1 MTLLPPTEFGR
12 PFNITRASHV
22 ELLVTDL
29 DRSLA
34 FYTEVT
40 GLAVTERDDEVAY
53 LRGMEESCHHSL
65 VLRLAAAA
73 RPPGCARLGFRVF
86 TDIELER
93 LASYLESTGR
103 NPVWIDVPHQG
114 RTLHVS
120 DPAGVPLE
128 FCARMPV
135 QPRLLTHFHSYRG
148 GGALRIDH
156 FQLHVPDVR
165 ALCAFYTDLGFRIS
179 EYVTPDDTA
188 LVAVFLQRKGN
199 PHDIVLFA
207 GPGPRF
213 HHVAFVTPDVQR
225 LSLACDV
232 AGELGYGSQVERGP
246 GRHGP
251 GHALYVY
258 MRDPD
263 GHRVELFTTHYQM
276 LDIDDT
282 PVRWDARDPEFGMPW
297 GLPAQRSWHVQ
308 ASDFVGVAVTGA
320 FATSGPIALE
330 DYLATE
336 RGSP

>member
-1 MTLLPPTEFGR
+1 MTLLPSTDFDH

-22 ELLVTDL
+22 ELLVADL
-29 DRSLA
+29 ERSLS
-34 FYTEVT
+34 FYTRVI
-40 GLAVTERDDEVAY
+40 GLVVTEEDDGVAY

-65 VLRLAAAA
+65 VLRASTEPA
-73 RPPGCARLGFRVF
+73 GCARLGFRVF
-86 TDIELER
+86 TDDELER
-93 LASYLESTGR
+93 LAAYLDGAGLA
-103 NPVWIDVPHQG
+103 PVWVDVPHQG

-135 QPRLLTHFHSYRG
+135 RPRLLTRFHSYQG
-148 GGALRIDH
+148 GGGLRLDH

-165 ALCAFYTDLGFRIS
+165 ALCAFYTDAGFRIS
-179 EYVTPDDTA
+179 EYVTPDDRA

-199 PHDIVLFA
+199 PHDIVLFE

-213 HHVAFVTPDVQR
+213 HHVAFTTPDVHR
-225 LSLACDV
+225 LTLACDV
-232 AGELGYGSQVERGP
+232 AGELGYGRRVERGP

-263 GHRVELFTTHYQM
+263 GHRVELFTTHYQT
-276 LDIDDT
+276 LDIDDA

-297 GLPAQRSWHVQ
+297 GLPAQRSWHVE
-308 ASDFVGVAVTGA
+308 ASGFVGVQATGS
-320 FATSGPIALE
+320 FATSGPVALE
-330 DYLATE
+330 DYLASE
-336 RGSP
+336 R

>member
-1 MTLLPPTEFGR
+1 MALPETDYGL

-29 DRSLA
+29 ERSLR

-40 GLAVTERDDEVAY
+40 GLTVTASDDTVAF

-65 VLRLAAAA
+65 VLRVSSAT
-73 RPPGCARLGFRVF
+73 PSCARIGFRVF
-86 TDIELER
+86 TDDELER
-93 LASYLESTGR
+93 LAAHLEGQGLEPAWVER
-103 NPVWIDVPHQG
+103 PHQG

-120 DPAGVPLE
+120 DPIGVPLE

-148 GGALRIDH
+148 GAGLRLDH

-165 ALCAFYTDLGFRIS
+165 ALCGFYTGLGFRIS
-179 EYVTPDDTA
+179 EYVTPDDDV

-199 PHDIVLFA
+199 PHDIVLFE

-213 HHVAFVTPDVQR
+213 HHVAFVTPDVHR

-232 AGELGYGSQVERGP
+232 AGELGYGTQVERGP

-263 GHRVELFTTHYQM
+263 GHRVELFTTHYQT
-276 LDIDDT
+276 LDVDDV
-282 PVRWDARDPEFGMPW
+282 PVRWDARDPGFGMPW

-308 ASDFVGVAVTGA
+308 ASLFAGVEPSGS
-320 FATSGPIALE
+320 FAGSGPVALE
-330 DYLATE
+330 DYLAA
-336 RGSP
+336 GP